1 MLESLSK
8 IKSEKNFQQKSHGV
22 SEVQNSLIKRLREF
36 KRDEKQSSHHLPPKP
51 SMKWSKPPMSTI
63 KINYDAAVSPH
74 KVALAIVARDHN
86 GDLVW
91 VETNIIPGCYS
102 LVAEAQL

>member
-1 MLESLSK
+1 
-8 IKSEKNFQQKSHGV
+8 
-22 SEVQNSLIKRLREF
+22 
-36 KRDEKQSSHHLPPKP
+36 
-51 SMKWSKPPMSTI
+51 MSTI
-63 KINYDAAVSPH
+63 KINYDAAVSPDSPH
-74 KVALAIVARDHN
+74 KVALAIIARDHN